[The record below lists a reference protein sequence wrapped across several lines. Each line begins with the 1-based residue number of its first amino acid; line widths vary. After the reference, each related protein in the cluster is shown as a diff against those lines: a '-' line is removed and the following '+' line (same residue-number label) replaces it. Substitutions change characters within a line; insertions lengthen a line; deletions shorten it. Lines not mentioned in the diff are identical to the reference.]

1 MDFSTTL
8 IEGVLIRRYKR
19 FFADIAL
26 PSGETIVAHC
36 PNTGAMTGC
45 AEPGFKAW
53 VSRSDNPRR
62 KLKYTWEL
70 AQNDQKQWIGIN
82 TGRANKLVEEALY
95 SRIIEAVSGYATIK
109 REYKPAN
116 SNSRFDFLL
125 SEHHTKDSE
134 FRCLLEVKSVTLC
147 EQQTGY
153 FPDTVTTR
161 GTKHCLELAE
171 QVSSSTECVLLFC
184 VQHSG
189 IKQLKIAE
197 HIDPDYNQALQ
208 VARGK
213 GVKIIAY
220 QCDLSDKKI
229 LLNQELPI
237 VY

>member
-1 MDFSTTL
+1 MDFNTTL

-26 PSGETIVAHC
+26 PNGEIIVAHC

-53 VSRSDNPRR
+53 VSRSDNPKR

-70 AQNDQKQWIGIN
+70 AQNNQGHWIGIN
-82 TGRANKLVEEALY
+82 TGKANKLVEEALQKHA
-95 SRIIEAVSGYATIK
+95 IGAVSQYATIK
-109 REYKPAN
+109 REFKPENA
-116 SNSRFDFLL
+116 NSRFDFLL
-125 SEHHTKDSE
+125 TDSQVKGPYE
-134 FRCLLEVKSVTLC
+134 RCLLEVKSVTLC
-147 EQQTGY
+147 EEHTGY

-171 QVSSSTECVLLFC
+171 HVSPITQCVLLFC

-189 IKQLKIAE
+189 IKQLKFAE
-197 HIDPDYNQALQ
+197 HIDPDYNEALQ
-208 VARGK
+208 QARLK
-213 GVKIIAY
+213 GVTIMAY